1 VVVVAVVVVLI
12 AVGGG
17 GGGAVT
23 EAAEIN
29 VHILITFA
37 YCTNKISVD
46 QCHLSAAG
54 MYGMV

>member
-1 VVVVAVVVVLI
+1 VAVVVVLV
-12 AVGGG
+12 AVG

-23 EAAEIN
+23 EAAEID
-29 VHILITFA
+29 VHVLITYA

-54 MYGMV
+54 MYGMI

>member
-1 VVVVAVVVVLI
+1 MVLL

-17 GGGAVT
+17 GGSVT
-23 EAAEIN
+23 EMN
-29 VHILITFA
+29 VHILITYA
-37 YCTNKISVD
+37 YYTNKISVD

>member
-1 VVVVAVVVVLI
+1 MVAVVVVLI